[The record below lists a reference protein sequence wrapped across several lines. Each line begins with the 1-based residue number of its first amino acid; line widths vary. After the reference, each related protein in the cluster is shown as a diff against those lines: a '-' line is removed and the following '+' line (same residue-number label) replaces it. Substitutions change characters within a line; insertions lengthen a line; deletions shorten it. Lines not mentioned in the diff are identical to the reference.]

1 MLGPAAIAALF
12 LQVRGAGS
20 LQRSSGLDPCN
31 DPQGWIQAARNL
43 QSPLTVV
50 LADQGKSIKNLQGQR
65 LR

>member
-12 LQVRGAGS
+12 LQVR
-20 LQRSSGLDPCN
+20 GLDPCN

-50 LADQGKSIKNLQGQR
+50 LADQGESIKNLQGQR